1 MRCQSLDN
9 LLQQLDP
16 HLLPLTFVFP
26 SQDSLLMQRKLSP
39 TYLCEIGRCAKLP
52 CLWGDVLLLDIN
64 VMLGGLRRCWYVIV
78 WWLTEWSALWACCL
92 THCHSYLYQYH
103 SLITVLPLQLSQSMF
118 YSKWWPHTEI
128 DACFTSD
135 LRTWWHIYC
144 MNGQLG
150 NRKNCPFK
158 LFTFH
163 KCIKEAKLI
172 LQCMIFGLLLSC
184 LILWYSLN

>member
-1 MRCQSLDN
+1 MWCQSLDN

-52 CLWGDVLLLDIN
+52 CLWGDMLLLDIN

-92 THCHSYLYQYH
+92 THYHSYLYQYH
-103 SLITVLPLQLSQSMF
+103 SLITVLPFTIVTEYVLLKMMTTHRDWRKIH
-118 YSKWWPHTEI
+118 KWFENLVTHILYE
-128 DACFTSD
+128 
-135 LRTWWHIYC
+135 RTV
-144 MNGQLG
+144 
-150 NRKNCPFK
+150 R
-158 LFTFH
+158 
-163 KCIKEAKLI
+163 
-172 LQCMIFGLLLSC
+172 
-184 LILWYSLN
+184 